1 MKRTTIDFGIDL
13 GTTNSAIAELEGVSP
28 IVIKNNNDGD
38 ATASAVMFGK
48 DGQVYTGDRAK
59 NGTIDK
65 PEDAYSEFK
74 RQMGTEHLYKFKQSG
89 LAKSP
94 EDLSSEIL
102 KGLRADVMRVRGEE
116 ITGAVIT
123 VPAAFGLHQCDATR
137 KAAQLAGFTTS
148 PLVTEPVAA
157 ALAYGFQI
165 ESEKEYWMVYDFGG
179 GTFDAAIIKAEEGL
193 INVVN
198 HGGDNWLGGSD
209 IDWEIVT
216 KLIIPKLQE
225 SYNLPG
231 FERGNEQRWGI
242 PLRKLKRAVEVAK
255 IELSS
260 KTSTSLLGCSFE
272 DADGNLIDCEDFQLT
287 QNEVIS
293 IAEPIVRRSIAI
305 CNQTLKASSI
315 PPEKINKLILVGG
328 PTKAPYF
335 RELIKNS
342 LPIAVDHSMDPLT
355 VVAKGAS
362 VFAGTQK
369 MEVRKSA
376 NMSADEYHVDLKYKP
391 VGIETDPMVGGR
403 VSTTNNASFD
413 GFSIEITN
421 TKTQWKSGKIPL
433 TAEGA
438 FVVNL
443 HAEKGERNTYK
454 IELFDSYGSFKKIT
468 PDNLVY
474 TVGGGIGD
482 QPLINS
488 ISIGLHG
495 NEIEVFG
502 RKGDPLPIKKKGS
515 HIFKTTNAIKINQS
529 EDAGIIIPIVEGE
542 SEKADRNLLIGVY
555 KITSEQIK
563 RELPAGSDI
572 DITLNIDESRVV
584 TINIYIPI
592 LDEEF
597 NFHLDLRKTAATH
610 ADLEKDIKAEL
621 ERLKS
626 VENEAVAANQ
636 SEAITKIGLLRSSD
650 LLKEIRSGIIA
661 AKGDAVAANR
671 TQYRMLELKKEIDL
685 IEALVHWP
693 SLVKTAR
700 EWVLKMKDIADDY
713 GISSQKQKAITLE
726 LAVEEVINNK
736 DVDLLEKRQG
746 DVENLY
752 YQILTAQPS
761 FWVNQFKYL
770 EKQKVS
776 MSDQSKADRLFEMGN
791 NYIAQNNTNGLQQA
805 VRQLWDLTP
814 DDIAQDAQ
822 RGFGAN
828 LTR

>member
-13 GTTNSAIAELEGVSP
+13 GTTNSAIAEIEGVSSV
-28 IVIKNNNDGD
+28 VIKNNNDAD
-38 ATASAVMFGK
+38 ATPSAVMYGK

-65 PEDAYSEFK
+65 PEDAYAEFK
-74 RQMGTEHLYKFKQSG
+74 RQMGTEHVYSFRQSG
-89 LAKSP
+89 LKKSP

-102 KGLRADVMRVRGEE
+102 KGLRSDVMRVRGEE

-137 KAAQLAGFTTS
+137 KAAQLGGFTSS
-148 PLVTEPVAA
+148 PLVQEPVAA

-209 IDWEIVT
+209 IDWDIVS
-216 KLIIPKLQE
+216 KLIIPKL
-225 SYNLPG
+225 SKNYNLPG
-231 FERGNEQRWGI
+231 LERGNEKWGI

-272 DADGNLIDCEDFQLT
+272 DADGNLIDCEDIQLT
-287 QNEVIS
+287 QSEVIS
-293 IAEPIVRRSIAI
+293 IAEPIVRRSITI
-305 CNQTLKASSI
+305 CTETLKASNI
-315 PPEKINKLILVGG
+315 PPDKIKKLILVGG

-335 RELIKNS
+335 RELIKQS
-342 LPIAVDHSMDPLT
+342 LPIEVDHSMDPLT
-355 VVAKGAS
+355 VVAKGAA

-369 MEVRKSA
+369 LEVKKSA
-376 NMSADEYHVDLKYKP
+376 NMPEGEYHVDLKYKP
-391 VGIETDPMVGGR
+391 VGVETDPMVGGR
-403 VSTTNNASFD
+403 VSSSSNRSFE
-413 GFSIEITN
+413 GFAIEITN
-421 TKTQWKSGKIPL
+421 EKTQWKSGKIPL

-443 HAEKGERNTYK
+443 YAEKGERNVYK
-454 IELFDSYGSFKKIT
+454 LELFDPVGSFKKIT

-474 TVGGGIGD
+474 TVGGGIAE

-495 NEIEVFG
+495 NEIEVLG
-502 RKGDPLPIKKKGS
+502 KKGDPLPLKKK
-515 HIFKTTNAIKINQS
+515 HLFKTSSAVKAGQTG
-529 EDAGIIIPIVEGE
+529 DACILIPIVEGE

-555 KITSEQIK
+555 KITAEQIK
-563 RELPAGSDI
+563 RDLPAGSDV

-584 TINIYIPI
+584 TINIYIPN
-592 LDEEF
+592 LDEEL

-610 ADLEKDIKAEL
+610 ADLEKDLNKEL
-621 ERLKS
+621 DRLKS
-626 VENEAVAANQ
+626 IEDEAIAANQ
-636 SEAITKIGLLRSSD
+636 STAISNIGLLRSSE

-661 AKGDAVAANR
+661 SKGDAVAANK

-685 IEALVHWP
+685 IEAIVHWP
-693 SLVKTAR
+693 SLIKDAR
-700 EWVLKMKDIADDY
+700 EWVQKLKGIADEF
-713 GISSQKQKAITLE
+713 GTSSQKEKARALE
-726 LAVEEVINNK
+726 QAVEEVIKNK
-736 DVDLLEKRQG
+736 DIDLLEKRQG
-746 DVENLY
+746 DVESLF

-770 EKQKVS
+770 EKQKGT
-776 MSDQSKADRLFEMGN
+776 MSDQSKADRLFEMGY
-791 NYIAQNNTNGLQQA
+791 NYITQNNNGGLQQV

-814 DDIAQDAQ
+814 DDVVQKAQ
-822 RGFGAN
+822 RGFGPGT